1 MVGGGRGVELFGKCP
16 MLKLTALF
24 VSALAVLQCAL
35 AERSKNDAPVPEIRV
50 VRDDANARLLMLGL
64 SEAMAIDV
72 PGDIRKILVGDVQTV
87 RVVVRTLRRVYLVGA
102 SVGRTNIVFYN
113 DENRQILALEIS
125 VLPQIP
131 PPGLGVPEQLT

>member
-1 MVGGGRGVELFGKCP
+1 VASALR
-16 MLKLTALF
+16 TAL
-24 VSALAVLQCAL
+24 
-35 AERSKNDAPVPEIRV
+35 
-50 VRDDANARLLMLGL
+50 
-64 SEAMAIDV
+64 AIDV
-72 PGDIRKILVGDVQTV
+72 SADIRKILVGDLQTV

-113 DENRQILALEIS
+113 EENRQILALEIS

>member
-1 MVGGGRGVELFGKCP
+1 
-16 MLKLTALF
+16 MLKPVALF
-24 VSALAVLQCAL
+24 ATTIAALHFVV
-35 AERSKNDAPVPEIRV
+35 AERPLTVEPPVAEIRV
-50 VRDDANARLLMLGL
+50 VGSDANARLLMIGL
-64 SEAMAIDV
+64 NETMAIDS
-72 PGDIRKILVGDVQTV
+72 PADIKEILVRDLQTV

>member
-1 MVGGGRGVELFGKCP
+1 
-16 MLKLTALF
+16 MLKPVALF
-24 VSALAVLQCAL
+24 ATTIAALHFVV
-35 AERSKNDAPVPEIRV
+35 AERPLTVEPPVAEIRV
-50 VRDDANARLLMLGL
+50 VGSDANARLLMIGL
-64 SEAMAIDV
+64 NETMAIDS
-72 PGDIRKILVGDVQTV
+72 PADIKEILVRDLQTV
-87 RVVVRTLRRVYLVGA
+87 RVVVRTLRCVYLVGA